1 MYDIGEIK
9 IGDIM
14 ICGNMSHRQFFYV
27 HNIKGDGLEMSGICE
42 DDGTIFTKATDWT
55 VDMKANA
62 EEIILFYELMRQRGF
77 KLNINTGISRC

>member
-27 HNIKGDGLEMSGICE
+27 HNIKRRILEMSGICE
-42 DDGTIFTKATDWT
+42 NDDTIFTKDTAWA
-55 VDMKANA
+55 VDRKANA

>member
-9 IGDIM
+9 LGDIM
-14 ICGNMSHRQFFYV
+14 IVGTMRNRQFFYV
-27 HNIKGDGLEMSGICE
+27 HNIKGYGLEMSGISE
-42 DDGTIFTKATDWT
+42 DDGTIFRKCTGWT
-55 VDMKANA
+55 IHRKANA

>member
-27 HNIKGDGLEMSGICE
+27 HNIKRRILEMSGICE
-42 DDGTIFTKATDWT
+42 DDDTIFTKDTDWT
-55 VDMKANA
+55 VDRKANA
-62 EEIILFYELMRQRGF
+62 EEATLFYDLIERYGF
-77 KLNINTGISRC
+77 KFNINTGVAR